1 MYGTL
6 FGEFSALGSCRLG
19 PLKSHRSSA
28 LGNVP
33 RPDSPSNEL
42 IDESMDTS
50 IVLDE
55 DLASI
60 ARDVRAQIDR
70 GGDVD
75 KPGGP
80 EVVTIKVHWQPHP
93 LNVHGHADVGT
104 FQTKRVLIFLPTF
117 MQCSVTF
124 CNPLHIA

>member
-1 MYGTL
+1 MSFPLWGFT
-6 FGEFSALGSCRLG
+6 ELG
-19 PLKSHRSSA
+19 PLMSHHSSA

-42 IDESMDTS
+42 ADESMDTS
-50 IVLDE
+50 TVLDE

-60 ARDVRAQIDR
+60 ARDVRAQVDR

-75 KPGGP
+75 KRGGP

-93 LNVHGHADVGT
+93 LNVDGHADIWT
-104 FQTKRVLIFLPTF
+104 FQTKRVLIFLPF
-117 MQCSVTF
+117 VLQC
-124 CNPLHIA
+124 L

>member
-1 MYGTL
+1 MFGTL
-6 FGEFSALGSCRLG
+6 FGEFSALGSRWVG

-42 IDESMDTS
+42 VDESMDTS
-50 IVLDE
+50 IALDE

-60 ARDVRAQIDR
+60 ARDVRAQVDR

-75 KPGGP
+75 KRGGP

-93 LNVHGHADVGT
+93 LNVHGHADVWT
-104 FQTKRVLIFLPTF
+104 FQIKRVLIFLPSF
-117 MQCSVTF
+117 MQCFVT
-124 CNPLHIA
+124 LW

>member
-1 MYGTL
+1 MFGTL
-6 FGEFSALGSCRLG
+6 FGEFSALGSRWVG
-19 PLKSHRSSA
+19 PLKRHRSSA

-42 IDESMDTS
+42 VDESVDTS
-50 IVLDE
+50 IALDE

-60 ARDVRAQIDR
+60 ARDVRAQVDR

-75 KPGGP
+75 KRGGP

-93 LNVHGHADVGT
+93 LNVHGHADVWT
-104 FQTKRVLIFLPTF
+104 FQIKRVLIFLPSF
-117 MQCSVTF
+117 MQCFVT
-124 CNPLHIA
+124 LW